1 MRVMG
6 SGTDQATTAD
16 RQAVGMTS
24 RSRRTQAE
32 RRAMTRT
39 ALLGATIEVLAD
51 VGYAR
56 LTTAAVCARAGVTR
70 GAQAHHFATK
80 ADLVVQA
87 LLHLTEE
94 MVEDLLT
101 TRIPSTAGVR
111 AQYAALLDRLWEIFS
126 ARQADAHLQLLVTAR
141 TDDEL
146 RRHLVAFDRRVAR
159 TLADAAER
167 VAPDLVRRDGFK
179 PLMNTALATIRGLRL
194 LRAVTSER
202 QVRAHW
208 PAARD
213 HLLAAQ
219 PVR

>member
-1 MRVMG
+1 MRVMN
-6 SGTDQATTAD
+6 SGTQQATAD
-16 RQAVGMTS
+16 RLTVRT
-24 RSRRTQAE
+24 RRTQAE
-32 RRAMTRT
+32 RRAVTRT
-39 ALLGATIEVLAD
+39 ALLGATIEALAD
-51 VGYAR
+51 VGYAG
-56 LTTAAVCARAGVTR
+56 LTTAGVCERAGVTR
-70 GAQAHHFATK
+70 GAQAHYFATK

-94 MVEDLLT
+94 MVGDLLT
-101 TRIPSTAGVR
+101 TRISSTEGVR

-126 ARQADAHLQLLVTAR
+126 ARQADAHLQLLVAAR

-167 VAPDLVRRDGFK
+167 VAPDLARRDDFK
-179 PLMNTALATIRGLRL
+179 PLMTTALATIRGLRL

-219 PVR
+219 PAG

>member
-1 MRVMG
+1 MS
-6 SGTDQATTAD
+6 SGTQ
-16 RQAVGMTS
+16 QEPAVDHPAGGPAART
-24 RSRRTQAE
+24 RRTQAE
-32 RRAMTRT
+32 RRAVTRT
-39 ALLGATIEVLAD
+39 ALLSATIEVLAD

-70 GAQAHHFATK
+70 GAQAHYFATK

-94 MVEDLLT
+94 MVGDLLT
-101 TRIPSTAGVR
+101 TRIASTAGVR
-111 AQYAALLDRLWEIFS
+111 VQYAALLDRLWEIFS
-126 ARQADAHLQLLVTAR
+126 GRRADAHLQLLVAAR

-167 VAPDLVRRDGFK
+167 VAPDLVRRDDFR
-179 PLMNTALATIRGLRL
+179 PVINTALAAIRGHRL
-194 LRAVTSER
+194 MRALTSER
-202 QVRAHW
+202 QIRARW

-213 HLLAAQ
+213 QLLAAYPGEQ
-219 PVR
+219 P

>member
-1 MRVMG
+1 MS
-6 SGTDQATTAD
+6 SGTDQAPAAGSPAEGLPAAT
-16 RQAVGMTS
+16 
-24 RSRRTQAE
+24 RRTQAE
-32 RRAMTRT
+32 RRAVTRK
-39 ALLGATIEVLAD
+39 ALLTATIEVLAD

-56 LTTAAVCARAGVTR
+56 LTTAGVCARAGVTR
-70 GAQAHHFATK
+70 GAQAHYFATK

-94 MVEDLLT
+94 MVGDLLT
-101 TRIPSTAGVR
+101 TRIASNAGVR

-126 ARQADAHLQLLVTAR
+126 GRQADAHLELLVAAR

-146 RRHLVAFDRRVAR
+146 RRHLIAFDRRVSS

-167 VAPDLVRRDGFK
+167 VAPDLVRRDDFK

-202 QVRAHW
+202 QVRARW

-213 HLLAAQ
+213 QLLAGQ
-219 PVR
+219 PAE